1 MARKKYPQTTQ
12 EAFEIIDNMLTD
24 DEKRAA
30 VKQKTADFSSEQHFS
45 LGLWIRNNW
54 IYKGDVSYEVLT
66 GQEAPEFKE
75 GMPFPYIT
83 TSADDIS
90 SKFLELYH
98 KHLKKTFKA

>member
-1 MARKKYPQTTQ
+1 MIYNCLIKKQLTPKIKQFQSY
-12 EAFEIIDNMLTD
+12 IIKL
-24 DEKRAA
+24 
-30 VKQKTADFSSEQHFS
+30 HYS

-54 IYKGDVSYEVLT
+54 IYKGDLSYEVLT

-90 SKFLELYH
+90 SKFLVLYH